1 MRRFSLLAVVAL
13 LVAACTQEIVVE
25 TIPAIADD
33 APETIT
39 VGFENEDT
47 RIQLNEAQKTVW
59 TNGDQVSV
67 FYRSDANQK
76 WEYNGPTGSRTADI
90 YRVEAGQ
97 HTQKL
102 PKVVVVYPYNEN
114 YYINPETCDIQA
126 FMPAEQ
132 TYMKDSYGLTGG
144 NLMVSNGE
152 YNQFSLKNVCGW
164 IKIQLLGTGR
174 VEKITL
180 RGNNGEQVAG
190 EIYINTTDASSI
202 LASDMGGIPEDGS
215 NDSTGGTGGNL
226 IFDDTVM
233 TDVTLDC
240 GDGVAL
246 DEETPTAFFIALPP
260 QTFAAGVSIEIMG
273 VDGAVMT
280 KSTSNPVVIE
290 RNKIQ
295 PMSAFTYEGSINM
308 SAGLAY
314 TTNDGY
320 PLDPM
325 TIDGFG
331 VDFIDNLYDENT
343 GRGMLLFEDD
353 VTAIPAEAFLECTN
367 LTWMRLPEGIT
378 SIGKKAFFGC
388 TALEE
393 LTLPASV
400 STIGQQAFGECT
412 GVLTV
417 NCNTQN
423 GSSETYG
430 SFYGSKFSDV
440 IVGEGVT
447 KIGDY
452 AFWYCD
458 ETKQFTLPSTLTTI
472 GNSVFE
478 GCSAI
483 ETIII
488 HDNIETIGSE
498 AFYNCTSLTSA
509 TIGSGITSIG
519 DSAFLGCS
527 KLVSVSLGKS
537 LKTIGNSAFRECV
550 KLTGVVIP
558 NNVTTIGSYVFYNCD
573 ALTEM
578 IIPSQVT
585 AINERAFYDC
595 DNLQSITIGKRVTT
609 IGEYAFS
616 SCDKLADVSIGSGVT
631 EINYCAFNKCKSLT
645 TITIPSKVTSIGD
658 RTFEECSVLKEV
670 YCKPTTPPTLGYTKT
685 YNGNVYYTS
694 SNVFTN
700 NASGRKIYVPVGSG
714 SAYKGASWWN
724 NYSADIVE
732 TTF

>member
-47 RIQLNEAQKTVW
+47 RIQLQKQDDVYKTVW
-59 TNGDQVSV
+59 TKGDKVSV
-67 FYRSDANQK
+67 FYRSNANQQ
-76 WEYNGPTGSRTADI
+76 WQYQGETGERSGDLKRIAKPIASET
-90 YRVEAGQ
+90 
-97 HTQKL
+97 L
-102 PKVVVVYPYNEN
+102 SKVVVVYPYNAN
-114 YYINPETCDIQA
+114 YYINPESCNLQA
-126 FMPAEQ
+126 VLPAKQSYLE
-132 TYMKDSYGLTGG
+132 DSYGLTGG

-164 IKIQLLGTGR
+164 IKIQLLGTGS

-314 TTNDGY
+314 TTNDGC

-325 TIDGFG
+325 TFDGFG

-478 GCSAI
+478 SCSAI

-488 HDNIETIGSE
+488 HDNIETIGNK

-519 DSAFLGCS
+519 DSAFENCS

-537 LKTIGNSAFRECV
+537 LKTIGNSAFRGCM

-585 AINERAFYDC
+585 AINQYAFYDC
-595 DNLQSITIGKRVTT
+595 DNLQSVTIGKRVTS
-609 IGEYAFS
+609 IGDRAFQ
-616 SCDKLADVSIGSGVT
+616 SCDKLADVSIGTSVT
-631 EINYCAFNKCKSLT
+631 GIGGSAFEECKSLT

-658 RTFEECSVLKEV
+658 YAFYNCSALKEV
-670 YCKPTTPPTLGYTKT
+670 YCKPTTPPELDYHYNYGYD
-685 YNGNVYYTS
+685 YYE
-694 SNVFTN
+694 FYN

-714 SAYKGASWWN
+714 DAYKGASGWSK
-724 NYSADIVE
+724 YSSDIVE

>member
-1 MRRFSLLAVVAL
+1 M
-13 LVAACTQEIVVE
+13 
-25 TIPAIADD
+25 
-33 APETIT
+33 
-39 VGFENEDT
+39 
-47 RIQLNEAQKTVW
+47 QKTVW
-59 TNGDQVSV
+59 TKGDQVSV
-67 FYRSDANQK
+67 FYRSDANQR
-76 WEYNGPTGSRTADI
+76 WQYNGNTGSRTAELR
-90 YRVEAGQ
+90 RVDAGKS
-97 HTQKL
+97 TQIL
-102 PKVVVVYPYNEN
+102 SKVVVVYPYNEN
-114 YYINPETCDIQA
+114 YYINPETCDIQT

-132 TYMKDSYGLTGG
+132 TYLEDSYGLDG
-144 NLMVSNGE
+144 NIMVSAGY

-164 IKIQLLGTGR
+164 LKLQLTGNG
-174 VEKITL
+174 EKVSSIAL
-180 RGNNGEQVAG
+180 RGNSGEQVAG
-190 EIYINTTDASSI
+190 ELYINTSDASSA
-202 LASDMGGIPEDGS
+202 LASEMGEITDEGDGM
-215 NDSTGGTGGNL
+215 TGGAGGNL
-226 IFDDTVM
+226 VFEDTVIKE
-233 TDVTLDC
+233 VTLDC
-240 GDGVAL
+240 GNGVELGA
-246 DEETPTAFFIALPP
+246 EATAFYIALPP
-260 QTFAAGVSIEIMG
+260 QTFANGLTITVTA
-273 VDGAVMT
+273 VDGTEMI
-280 KSTSNPVVIE
+280 KSTSNEIVIE
-290 RNKIQ
+290 RNHIQ
-295 PMSAFTYEGSINM
+295 PMAAFTCEGSINM

-325 TIDGFG
+325 TFDGFG

-423 GSSETYG
+423 GSSEMYG

-478 GCSAI
+478 GCSDI

-585 AINERAFYDC
+585 AINEYAFYDC

-609 IGEYAFS
+609 VGQYAFF

-631 EINYCAFNKCKSLT
+631 EIHYRAFQYCKSLT
-645 TITIPSKVTSIGD
+645 TITIPSKVKSISD
-658 RTFEECSVLKEV
+658 RTFEECSALKEV